1 MTVQSS
7 LKVSLRRNVELKS
20 YTTMQVGGKANYFA
34 EPTNR
39 DEFLEAI
46 QFAQSKKLPWVI
58 LGKGSNAIFSDAG
71 YEGVVISFLQFE
83 KKRIEFDPSALTVTV
98 GAGVYLYTLTLACR
112 DQGLGGIEFL
122 ASIPGT
128 VGGAVVMNAGYSRIA
143 GQTNEIG
150 DWIENV
156 TVFDEEEGFQTLERK
171 DLQFSYRKSNVGH
184 RVVVEAKLR
193 LKKSTSEEVEKEIRA
208 CFDYRNL
215 KQDMKKP
222 SCGSTFKN
230 PMPPAPAAAKLIDQ
244 LGLKGERVGG
254 IQVSEQHANYFVKVG
269 DATCEDVKMLV
280 KKIQEKVFNETGIML
295 EPEVRFMP
303 QN

>member
-39 DEFLEAI
+39 EELLEAI
-46 QFAQSKKLPWVI
+46 QFAHSKKLPWIV
-58 LGKGSNAIFSDAG
+58 LGKGSNAIFPDAG

-83 KKRIEFDPSALTVTV
+83 KKRIEFDASALTVTV
-98 GAGVYLYTLTLACR
+98 GAGVYLYALTLACR
-112 DQGLGGIEFL
+112 EHGLGGIEFL

-128 VGGAVVMNAGYSRIA
+128 VGGAVFMNAGYSRIA
-143 GQTNEIG
+143 GKTNEIG
-150 DWIENV
+150 DWIESV
-156 TVFDEEEGFQTLERK
+156 TVLDEAEGFQTLEKK
-171 DLQFSYRKSNVGH
+171 DLQFSYRKSNIGQ

-193 LKKSTSEEVEKEIRA
+193 LKKSSAEEVEKEIRA

-230 PMPPAPAAAKLIDQ
+230 PPPPAPAAAKLIDQ
-244 LGLKGERVGG
+244 LGLKGEKVGG
-254 IQVSEQHANYFVKVG
+254 IQVSEQHANYFIKVG

-295 EPEVRFMP
+295 EPEIRFMP

>member
-20 YTTMQVGGKANYFA
+20 YTTMQVGGQANYFA
-34 EPTNR
+34 EPTHR
-39 DEFLEAI
+39 EELLEAI
-46 QFAQSKKLPWVI
+46 HFAQSRKLPWVI
-58 LGKGSNAIFSDAG
+58 LGKGSNVIFPDAG

-83 KKRIEFDPSALTVTV
+83 KKRIEFDLSNLTVTA
-98 GAGVYLYTLTLACR
+98 GAGVYLYALTLACR
-112 DQGLGGIEFL
+112 EQGLGGIEFL

-128 VGGAVVMNAGYSRIA
+128 LGGAVFMNAGYSRVS

-150 DWIENV
+150 DWIEKV
-156 TVFDEEEGFQTLERK
+156 TVFDETEGFKTLDKK
-171 DLQFSYRKSNVGH
+171 DLQFSYRSSNIGR
-184 RVVVEAKLR
+184 RVVVDAQLK
-193 LKKSTSEEVEKEIRA
+193 LKKSNIEAVEKEIRA
-208 CFDYRNL
+208 CFDYRNQ
-215 KQDMKKP
+215 KQDMKRP

-230 PMPPAPAAAKLIDQ
+230 PPSPAPAAAKLIDE

-295 EPEVRFMP
+295 EPEIRFMP